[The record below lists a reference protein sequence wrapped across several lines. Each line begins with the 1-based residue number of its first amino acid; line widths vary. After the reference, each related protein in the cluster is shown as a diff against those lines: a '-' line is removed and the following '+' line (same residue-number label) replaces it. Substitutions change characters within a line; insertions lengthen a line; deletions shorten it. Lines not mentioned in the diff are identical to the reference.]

1 MEGRSDGASSELVP
15 VAATATAREG
25 DLASDSQVKVNETV
39 PVLGAGMRTSSDH
52 SFSFSRRS
60 SRGCGGYVGTDGGNP
75 QHKVNRLFSDHFPY
89 ATL

>member
-52 SFSFSRRS
+52 SFSFSRRRS
-60 SRGCGGYVGTDGGNP
+60 SARLWRICGGLMAEIHNI
-75 QHKVNRLFSDHFPY
+75 K
-89 ATL
+89 